1 MNLAVDK
8 DSRKAGAK
16 RKTSWDKER
25 EYKRLDFSKIQ
36 FEKEELSTEE
46 SLEEIIPIKWSQAVL
61 NGERKVLIKK
71 QS

>member
-8 DSRKAGAK
+8 YSRKAGAK
-16 RKTSWDKER
+16 MKTSWDKER

-46 SLEEIIPIKWSQAVL
+46 W
-61 NGERKVLIKK
+61 RKE
-71 QS
+71 SSY